1 MADLYPGVLHYIEE
15 VVLRPTPEERSLEPA
30 LADRIIHLLGA
41 NSLPT
46 LLNLILSSPTFRF
59 LPFGAG
65 ILNSNTSVADPDPI
79 RDPSLFDPRIRDPGW
94 VKSQD
99 PDPGSGMNNPDHGIF

>member
-1 MADLYPGVLHYIEE
+1 MYVIRYNSLFLNHTNQRITIGEGQAADLYPGVLHYIEE

-59 LPFGAG
+59 LPNCWASKF
-65 ILNSNTSVADPDPI
+65 
-79 RDPSLFDPRIRDPGW
+79 
-94 VKSQD
+94 
-99 PDPGSGMNNPDHGIF
+99 

>member
-1 MADLYPGVLHYIEE
+1 VLHYIEE

-59 LPFGAG
+59 LP
-65 ILNSNTSVADPDPI
+65 V
-79 RDPSLFDPRIRDPGW
+79 
-94 VKSQD
+94 
-99 PDPGSGMNNPDHGIF
+99 